1 MKKLLIYIFLLTLII
16 HNSNAEF
23 SLKKIINLNNPWSI
37 SFITEDKLVITE
49 KKGRIKIYDLIK
61 KELKNIPHNLIIY
74 KSGQGGLLDVVYKD
88 NNVWISYSEKLNNS
102 LSRTSVA
109 KAKYNEEKL
118 EFENI
123 FESYPPIKSGYHF
136 GARLAIKNE
145 YLYASIGERGKGM
158 IAQDGTKHPGS
169 IIRIFK
175 SGKVPKS
182 NPYFI
187 NKNNWLPE
195 IYQIGVRNPQGLEV
209 SPYDGN
215 VYITNHGAMGGDFF
229 GKISFGGN
237 YGWKILGW
245 GGKNYIGTD
254 IGPKW
259 KKGFNKPIYYWTPSI
274 GISSFVIYKGA
285 EFSEFNGMAMIGSLK
300 YQNLYLLDYS
310 DLSFPPKIYLLIEK
324 ELGRIR
330 DIEINPVTG
339 KVYIISNEYLWL
351 LEKKIKK

>member
-1 MKKLLIYIFLLTLII
+1 
-16 HNSNAEF
+16 
-23 SLKKIINLNNPWSI
+23 
-37 SFITEDKLVITE
+37 
-49 KKGRIKIYDLIK
+49 
-61 KELKNIPHNLIIY
+61 
-74 KSGQGGLLDVVYKD
+74 
-88 NNVWISYSEKLNNS
+88 
-102 LSRTSVA
+102 
-109 KAKYNEEKL
+109 
-118 EFENI
+118 
-123 FESYPPIKSGYHF
+123 
-136 GARLAIKNE
+136 
-145 YLYASIGERGKGM
+145 M

-254 IGPKW
+254 IGPK
-259 KKGFNKPIYYWTPSI
+259 
-274 GISSFVIYKGA
+274 
-285 EFSEFNGMAMIGSLK
+285 
-300 YQNLYLLDYS
+300 
-310 DLSFPPKIYLLIEK
+310 
-324 ELGRIR
+324 
-330 DIEINPVTG
+330 
-339 KVYIISNEYLWL
+339 
-351 LEKKIKK
+351 